1 MKSPDELEQAHDLL
15 VAILLG
21 EIPELNITPEIG
33 ALLNAAATTLCW
45 VLDHDHNPQF
55 ENNLERL
62 KKQIAGLD
70 YILHKGRQPGI
81 N

>member
-1 MKSPDELEQAHDLL
+1 MNSEDELTQAHDLL
-15 VAILLG
+15 VAVLLG
-21 EIPELNITPEIG
+21 EIPELNVTPEIA

-62 KKQIAGLD
+62 RTQIAALG
-70 YILHKGRQPGI
+70 YVFHKGRQPGI